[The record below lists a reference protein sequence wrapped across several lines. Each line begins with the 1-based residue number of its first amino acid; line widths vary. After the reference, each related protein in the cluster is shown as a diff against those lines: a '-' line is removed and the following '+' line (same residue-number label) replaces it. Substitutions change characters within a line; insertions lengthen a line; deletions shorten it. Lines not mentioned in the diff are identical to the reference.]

1 MKANDAI
8 STILSDRDKSKRS
21 LADDL
26 GISPQALDIRL
37 KARSMKVET
46 LVDTVT
52 PLGYRVELVS
62 DNDKIE
68 LDG

>member
-8 STILSDRDKSKRS
+8 SKILSDRDKSKRS

-52 PLGYRVELVS
+52 PLGFRVELVS

>member
-1 MKANDAI
+1 MKANDEI
-8 STILSDRDKSKRS
+8 SKILSDRDKSKRS

>member
-8 STILSDRDKSKRS
+8 SKILSDRDKSKRS

-26 GISPQALDIRL
+26 GISPQLLDIRL

>member
-1 MKANDAI
+1 M
-8 STILSDRDKSKRS
+8 KSKRS

>member
-8 STILSDRDKSKRS
+8 SKILSDRDKSKRS

-62 DNDKIE
+62 DDDKIE

>member
-8 STILSDRDKSKRS
+8 SKILSDRDKSKRS

-37 KARSMKVET
+37 KARSMKIET

-62 DNDKIE
+62 DDDKIE

>member
-8 STILSDRDKSKRS
+8 SKILSDRDKSKRS

-26 GISPQALDIRL
+26 GISPQALDNRL

-62 DNDKIE
+62 DDDKIE

>member
-8 STILSDRDKSKRS
+8 SKILSDRDKSKRS

-37 KARSMKVET
+37 KARSMKIET
-46 LVDTVT
+46 LVDTIA

-62 DNDKIE
+62 DDDKIE

>member
-8 STILSDRDKSKRS
+8 SKILSDRDKSKRS

>member
-8 STILSDRDKSKRS
+8 SKILSDRDKSKRS

-68 LDG
+68 LYG

>member
-8 STILSDRDKSKRS
+8 SKILSDRYKSKRS

>member
-8 STILSDRDKSKRS
+8 SKILSDRDKSKRS

-37 KARSMKVET
+37 KARSMKIET

-62 DNDKIE
+62 GNDKIE